1 MPELNLISTREACR
15 LLGDI
20 DKATLLSWVHQGKIV
35 AAHRGATRNSGYLFE
50 RDYILGFAE
59 GLRRLAAAPPADA
72 LPGLEVGR

>member
-20 DKATLLSWVHQGKIV
+20 ESSTLLSWVHQGKIEPV
-35 AAHRGATRNSGYLFE
+35 HKGYKRNSGFLFDRAYVE
-50 RDYILGFAE
+50 KFAE
-59 GLRRLAAAPPADA
+59 DLKILAAAPPADA